1 MSGSVYRRMGQLL
14 FRFWPYIII
23 SSVSAIVFVLLN
35 STSMWLVASLINN
48 VLTDFDKIVQSQM
61 EWAAKPTL
69 TMNEKLKYWT
79 NVLILRDTPAESL
92 KVLCLT
98 LLGVFFTKNIFLYI
112 KNILLRIVELKL
124 VKDIRD
130 RLYQHIQT
138 LSLGYFHKRQTGTIT
153 SIVMNDVGQLQSA
166 VGVVF
171 QRLFVEPINIFI
183 FITLLFIISWKL
195 AIIAIVILPLAGI
208 TIVTIG
214 KSIRRK
220 SRRTQSKIAEIMQI
234 LTETLSSIRIVK
246 AFVNEK
252 EEVKKFTGE
261 SQNYFKLLLQRARL
275 DLISAPI
282 TESFGVII
290 GVVLLWYG
298 GMEVLSNEGLSAED
312 FIRFIVIL
320 FSILGPIKQMSNV
333 NLRIQMGAASAERIF
348 ELLDTP
354 PEIVEKPD
362 AVDLGNFQKS
372 IEFDSVHF
380 EYNDGDD
387 RVLDEVSFTINKGE
401 VVAMVGPSG
410 SGKSTIA
417 DLIPRFYDVS
427 KGAIRIDGHDLRDAA
442 LASIRGNMGI
452 VTQEV
457 ILFND
462 SIRNNIAYAQPNVSE
477 DAIRKAATAANA
489 LEFIEQTPKG
499 FETLIGERG
508 VNLSGGQKQRLA
520 IARALLKNPPILILD
535 EATSALDTESE
546 KMVQNAIEELMKDR
560 TALVIAHRL
569 STVQNADKI
578 IVIDK
583 GRVVETGTHSE
594 LYKNGGLYRRL
605 YDIQFD

>member
-1 MSGSVYRRMGQLL
+1 MSSSLYKRMAQLL
-14 FRFWPYIII
+14 FHFWPYIII
-23 SSVSAIVFVLLN
+23 SSISAIIFVLLN

-48 VLTDFDKIVQSQM
+48 VLTDFDKIVESQM
-61 EWAAKPTL
+61 EWASRSNL

-79 NVLILRDTPAESL
+79 NVLILRDTPANSL
-92 KVLCLT
+92 KVLCIT
-98 LLGVFFTKNIFLYI
+98 LLSVFFTKNIFLYI

-130 RLYQHIQT
+130 RLYKHIQT
-138 LSLGYFHKRQTGTIT
+138 LSLGYFHKKQTGSIT
-153 SIVMNDVGQLQSA
+153 SIVMNDVEQLQVA
-166 VGVVF
+166 LAVVF
-171 QRLFVEPINIFI
+171 QRLFVEPINILTFV
-183 FITLLFIISWKL
+183 TLLFIISWKL
-195 AIIAIVILPLAGI
+195 ALIAIVIIPLAGI
-208 TIVTIG
+208 AIISIG
-214 KSIRRK
+214 RSIRRK
-220 SRRTQSKIAEIMQI
+220 SRRTQAKIAEIMQI

-261 SQNYFKLLLQRARL
+261 SQNYFKLLLKRARL
-275 DLISAPI
+275 DLISAPV

-298 GMEVLSNEGLSAED
+298 GLEVLSNQGVSAED

-333 NLRIQMGAASAERIF
+333 NLKIQVGAASAERIF

-354 PEIVEKPD
+354 PEIVEDLNP
-362 AVDLGNFQKS
+362 VDLKVFKNS
-372 IEFDSVHF
+372 IEFDKVHF
-380 EYNDGDD
+380 EYNDGDTL
-387 RVLDEVSFTINKGE
+387 VLDQVTFSIKKGE

-417 DLIPRFYDVS
+417 DLIPRFYDVTTGS
-427 KGAIRIDGHDLRDAA
+427 IKIDGHDLRKAT
-442 LASIRGNMGI
+442 LSSIRGNMGI

-462 SIRNNIAYAQPNVSE
+462 TIKNNIAYAQPNVTDE
-477 DAIRKAATAANA
+477 AIMKAAEAANA
-489 LEFIEQTPKG
+489 LDFIEKTPEG
-499 FETLIGERG
+499 FNTLIGERG

-546 KMVQNAIEELMKDR
+546 KKVQNAIENLMKDR

-578 IVIDK
+578 IVIDE
-583 GRVVETGTHSE
+583 GQVVEIGTHNE
-594 LYKNGGLYRRL
+594 LYENGGLYRRL

>member
-1 MSGSVYRRMGQLL
+1 MSGSIYRRMGQLL
-14 FRFWPYIII
+14 FPFWPYIII

-35 STSMWLVASLINN
+35 STAMWLVASLINN
-48 VLTDFDKIVQSQM
+48 ILSDFDKIVQSQM
-61 EWAAKPTL
+61 EWAAKPAL
-69 TMNEKLKYWT
+69 TMNETLKYWT
-79 NVLILRDTPAESL
+79 NILILRETPAESL
-92 KVLCLT
+92 KVLCIT

-138 LSLGYFHKRQTGTIT
+138 LSLGYFHKKETGSIT
-153 SIVMNDVGQLQSA
+153 SIIMNDVGQFQSA

-171 QRLFVEPINIFI
+171 QRLFVEPINILT

-208 TIVTIG
+208 AIVTIG
-214 KSIRRK
+214 RSIRRK

-261 SQNYFKLLLQRARL
+261 SQNYFNLLLQRARL
-275 DLISAPI
+275 DLISGPV

-333 NLRIQMGAASAERIF
+333 NIKIQMGAASAERIF
-348 ELLDTP
+348 GLLDTP
-354 PEIVEKPD
+354 PEIVEKAD
-362 AVDLGNFQKS
+362 AVDLGEFRQS
-372 IEFDSVHF
+372 IEFDRVHF
-380 EYNDGDD
+380 EYNDGDE

-427 KGAIRIDGHDLRDAA
+427 RGTIRIDGHDIRETT

-462 SIRNNIAYAQPNVSE
+462 TIRNNIAYGQPNVSE
-477 DAIRKAATAANA
+477 EAIRQAADAANA
-489 LEFIEQTPKG
+489 TTFIEETTHE
-499 FETLIGERG
+499 FDTLIGERG

-546 KMVQNAIEELMKDR
+546 KMVQRAIEVLIKDR

-578 IVIDK
+578 IVLEKGEIIEVGSHID
-583 GRVVETGTHSE
+583 
-594 LYKNGGLYRRL
+594 LYNKGGLYRRL
-605 YDIQFD
+605 YDIQFE